1 MVEKLPG
8 EAWAYVVQ
16 YKDSLLWGF
25 GDIVLM
31 RYPRALGVM
40 NEIALYCRHSN
51 DNRNC
56 SPSAYYVSGTELGF
70 SC

>member
-31 RYPRALGVM
+31 HYPRALGLM